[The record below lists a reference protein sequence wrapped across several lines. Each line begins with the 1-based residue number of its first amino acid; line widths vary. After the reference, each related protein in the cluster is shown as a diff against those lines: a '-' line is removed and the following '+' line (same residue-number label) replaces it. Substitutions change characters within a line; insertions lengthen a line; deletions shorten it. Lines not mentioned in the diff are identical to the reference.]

1 MRLKHIL
8 VPTDFGDAAGCA
20 ETLAAELG
28 TRFGARVTLLNVW
41 AIPTFPSYA
50 AKLHWPT
57 EALEDAAR
65 AAMGPALARLRERLP
80 NGEGIID
87 TGAPWDRIVETA
99 KERAVDLIVIGTH
112 GRRGVPRFLLGSVA
126 EKVVRRSPVP
136 VLTVGSETRVASF
149 KKILVPV
156 DTGPASDAA
165 VEQAVVL
172 AGALGAGVTVLH
184 VYEAPI
190 LVYPGAG
197 YVPIHDVSLALET
210 SARAAVDAVVHRLAG
225 RVSQVTGLVRQGSAW
240 RNINDVALEIGA
252 DLIVLGT
259 HGRRGV
265 PRALIGSVAEKVVR
279 TSPLPVLTVH
289 ALDAEPPMAIEI
301 HAP

>member
-1 MRLKHIL
+1 MRLNHIL
-8 VPTDFGDAAGCA
+8 VPTDFGDAAERA
-20 ETLAAELG
+20 EALAAELG
-28 TRFGARVTLLNVW
+28 TRFGATVTLLNVW
-41 AIPTFPSYA
+41 AIPSFPSYA
-50 AKLHWPT
+50 AELRWPT

-65 AAMGPALARLRERLP
+65 AAMAPALARLRERHP
-80 NGEGIID
+80 KSEGIIAA
-87 TGAPWDRIVETA
+87 GAPWDRIVRTA
-99 KERAVDLIVIGTH
+99 KERAIDLIVLGTH
-112 GRRGVPRFLLGSVA
+112 GRRGVSRFLLGSVA

-136 VLTVGSETRVASF
+136 VLTVGSETGVAPF
-149 KKILVPV
+149 KKVLVPV
-156 DTGPASDAA
+156 DAGPASDAA
-165 VEQAVVL
+165 VEHAAAL
-172 AGALGAGVTVLH
+172 AGAFGAEVTVLH

-190 LVYPGAG
+190 PVYPGAP

-225 RVSQVTGLVRQGSAW
+225 RASQVTGLVRQGSAW

-265 PRALIGSVAEKVVR
+265 TRALIGSVAEKVVR

-289 ALDAEPPMAIEI
+289 ALDLEQPMAIHS